1 MDSDD
6 ERKKA
11 EEEKAAQR
19 KAQASMPS
27 AKQKKKVKDPEQLW
41 NERQGNKAAASK
53 VDKLIQDGQKGE
65 IISRAAEEDIT
76 NELF

>member
-1 MDSDD
+1 M
-6 ERKKA
+6 
-11 EEEKAAQR
+11 
-19 KAQASMPS
+19 ASG
-27 AKQKKKVKDPEQLW
+27 KQKKKPKDPEQLW

-76 NELF
+76 NELFQPELGTEASSLKSKQNYIKFAQ

>member
-1 MDSDD
+1 
-6 ERKKA
+6 
-11 EEEKAAQR
+11 
-19 KAQASMPS
+19 MPS

>member
-1 MDSDD
+1 
-6 ERKKA
+6 
-11 EEEKAAQR
+11 
-19 KAQASMPS
+19 MP
-27 AKQKKKVKDPEQLW
+27 ATKQKKKVKDPEQLW
-41 NERQGNKAAASK
+41 NERQGTKAAGSK